1 MGEITDGYY
10 SDRNWRF
17 GDELCAGENLR
28 ASVGKEPGC
37 RVEFQK
43 EPSLE
48 GRDAM
53 LTETI
58 YNRKWLFLPVLQV
71 GFQMHRNLWFADGE
85 NTSVSDQC
93 YKRDIFSVGGYQKIT
108 RTIPFHCSKR
118 GYYELSQVELVTRSP
133 LMNKKFY
140 KTLESPDHFYVY
152 PRMVDDTKL
161 EIPFQKIMG
170 SVLSQKNLYEDPFEF
185 RGIRE
190 YQLQIPCIR
199 STGRYQPEQISGWSI
214 CTIPHRLR
222 K

>member
-71 GFQMHRNLWFADGE
+71 GFQMHRIYGLQTGKIPVFRISVIKEISFLSADIRKSRE
-85 NTSVSDQC
+85 LFRFTVP
-93 YKRDIFSVGGYQKIT
+93 SVG
-108 RTIPFHCSKR
+108 
-118 GYYELSQVELVTRSP
+118 
-133 LMNKKFY
+133 
-140 KTLESPDHFYVY
+140 
-152 PRMVDDTKL
+152 
-161 EIPFQKIMG
+161 IM
-170 SVLSQKNLYEDPFEF
+170 S
-185 RGIRE
+185 
-190 YQLQIPCIR
+190 C
-199 STGRYQPEQISGWSI
+199 
-214 CTIPHRLR
+214 LR
-222 K
+222 

>member
-1 MGEITDGYY
+1 
-10 SDRNWRF
+10 
-17 GDELCAGENLR
+17 
-28 ASVGKEPGC
+28 
-37 RVEFQK
+37 
-43 EPSLE
+43 
-48 GRDAM
+48 
-53 LTETI
+53 
-58 YNRKWLFLPVLQV
+58 
-71 GFQMHRNLWFADGE
+71 MHRNLWFADGE

-170 SVLSQKNLYEDPFEF
+170 SVLSHKNLYEDPFEF

-190 YQLQIPCIR
+190 YQPTDSMHKINWRALKRPCK
-199 STGRYQPEQISGWSI
+199 P
-214 CTIPHRLR
+214 
-222 K
+222 